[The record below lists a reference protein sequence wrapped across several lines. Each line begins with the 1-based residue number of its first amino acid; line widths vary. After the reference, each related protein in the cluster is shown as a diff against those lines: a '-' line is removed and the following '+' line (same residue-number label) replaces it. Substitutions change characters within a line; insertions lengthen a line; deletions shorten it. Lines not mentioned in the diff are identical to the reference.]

1 MLVELFEFLFDD
13 IVWAIVLTRERERL
27 LIDN

>member
-1 MLVELFEFLFDD
+1 MLVELLKFLFDE
-13 IVWAIVLTRERERL
+13 IVWAIILIRERERL